1 MLANYKILTVTHK
14 RTNLKEIGDFVLK
27 ASNQEELKSRLESLK
42 QQFHLDELFYLP
54 TCNRVMYFFTT
65 SEPLDERFAA
75 RFFQSVNPTM
85 PIEVMDQIEEVVYQ
99 YDGLPAVEHFL
110 DVAASID
117 SLVIGERQIL
127 RQIREAYEQ
136 CREWGLAGDY
146 IRIAFQQAVV
156 AAKAVYN
163 KTRIG
168 DKPIS
173 VVSLSIQQ
181 MLRAHVQK
189 EGRLLIVGA
198 GQTNQLVGKFLVK
211 HGFTNITVFNRSLEK
226 AQQLANNTGGRA
238 LPLHEL
244 PNYREGF
251 DCMIVCT
258 GATEPI
264 ITTDLYR
271 SLLNG
276 ESDRKVVIDLA
287 IPNNVDELVTEDFTL
302 EYIEVEGLRNL
313 AKKNLAFRER
323 EVERAKK
330 VLTNYLEEVPA
341 LVKQRQIELAM
352 RSVPTEIKAVKEK
365 ALNEVFHK
373 EVSSLDD
380 QTRALMEKMM
390 AYMEKKCIGIPM
402 KAAREAVVQGKA

>member
-27 ASNQEELKSRLESLK
+27 TSDQEELKSRLESLK

-65 SEPLDERFAA
+65 SEPTDERFAA

-85 PIEVMDQIEEVVYQ
+85 PIEVMDEIEDVVYQ
-99 YDGLPAVEHFL
+99 YDGLQAVEHFL

-136 CREWGLAGDY
+136 CRDWGLVGDY

-181 MLRAHVQK
+181 MLRAHVHK
-189 EGRLLIVGA
+189 ADRLLVIGA

-211 HGFTNITVFNRSLEK
+211 HGFNNITVFNRSLEK
-226 AQQLANNTGGRA
+226 AQQLARNIGGRA
-238 LPLHEL
+238 LSLEEL

-264 ITTDLYR
+264 ITTELYR

-276 ESDRKVVIDLA
+276 ESDRKVVIDLS

-330 VLTNYLEEVPA
+330 VLHNYLENIPV

-352 RSVPTEIKAVKEK
+352 HSVPTEIKAVKEK
-365 ALNEVFHK
+365 ALNEVFQK
-373 EVSSLDD
+373 EVASLDD
-380 QTRALMEKMM
+380 HTRALMEKMM

-402 KAAREAVVQGKA
+402 KAAREAVLQGKA

>member
-27 ASNQEELKSRLESLK
+27 TSDQEELKGRLESLK

-65 SEPLDERFAA
+65 REPLSDRFVAQ
-75 RFFQSVNPTM
+75 FFQSINPTM
-85 PIEVMDQIEEVVYQ
+85 PVELMDEIDDIVYQ
-99 YDGLPAVEHFL
+99 YDGVKAVEHFL

-127 RQIREAYEQ
+127 RQIRESYEQ
-136 CREWGLAGDY
+136 CREWGLTGEY

-173 VVSLSIQQ
+173 VVSLAVQQ

-189 EGRLLIVGA
+189 EDRLLLVGA

-211 HGFTNITVFNRSLEK
+211 HGFTKVTVFNRSLEK
-226 AQQLANNTGGRA
+226 AEQLAQNVGGQA
-238 LPLHEL
+238 LPLAEL
-244 PNYREGF
+244 PNYQGGF

-264 ITTDLYR
+264 ITSPLYR
-271 SLLNG
+271 QLLNG
-276 ESDRKVVIDLA
+276 EQGRKVVIDLA
-287 IPNNVDELVTEDFTL
+287 IPNNVHELITEDFNV

-323 EVERAKK
+323 EVERARK
-330 VLTNYLEEVPA
+330 VLNEYLQQVPA
-341 LVKQRQIELAM
+341 LIKQRQIELAM

-365 ALNEVFHK
+365 AMNEVFHK
-373 EVSSLDD
+373 ELSGLDE
-380 QTRALMEKMM
+380 QTKALMEKMLS
-390 AYMEKKCIGIPM
+390 YMEKKCIGIPM
-402 KAAREAVVQGKA
+402 KAAREAVLNQ

>member
-27 ASNQEELKSRLESLK
+27 TSDQEELKGRLESLK

-65 SEPLDERFAA
+65 REPLSDRFVAQ
-75 RFFQSVNPTM
+75 FFQSINPTM
-85 PIEVMDQIEEVVYQ
+85 PVELMDEIDDIVYQ
-99 YDGLPAVEHFL
+99 YDGVKAVEHFL

-127 RQIREAYEQ
+127 RQIRESYEP
-136 CREWGLAGDY
+136 CREWGLTGEY

-173 VVSLSIQQ
+173 VVSLAVQQ

-189 EGRLLIVGA
+189 EDRLLLVGA

-211 HGFTNITVFNRSLEK
+211 HGFTKVTVFNRSLEK
-226 AQQLANNTGGRA
+226 AEQLAQNVGGQA
-238 LPLHEL
+238 LPLAEL
-244 PNYREGF
+244 PNYQGGF

-264 ITTDLYR
+264 ITSPLYR
-271 SLLNG
+271 QLLNG
-276 ESDRKVVIDLA
+276 EQGRKVVIDLA
-287 IPNNVDELVTEDFTL
+287 IPNNVHELITEDFNV

-323 EVERAKK
+323 EVERARK
-330 VLTNYLEEVPA
+330 VLNEYLQQVPA
-341 LVKQRQIELAM
+341 LIKQRQIELAM

-365 ALNEVFHK
+365 AMNEVFHK
-373 EVSSLDD
+373 ELSGLDE
-380 QTRALMEKMM
+380 QTKALMEKMLS
-390 AYMEKKCIGIPM
+390 YMEKKCIGIPM
-402 KAAREAVVQGKA
+402 KAAREAVLNQ